1 MPNTMASREYGLY
14 VGGEWVATPAS
25 DPVYHKFTGDE
36 IARVARARQPDV
48 DHAMAVAERAF
59 RQTPFHPV
67 QRYEA
72 LSLAAR
78 LLKER
83 HDEFLA
89 TEVAEAG
96 FTRKDVRNEIRRAI
110 DVLTL
115 SAEEARRIGG
125 EVLPIQSA
133 VGFERDFA
141 YTFRVPVGVVCAIT
155 PFNAPIS
162 TVLHKIAPALAAG
175 NSVVLKPAGTTPL
188 CSLKLAQ
195 VLTDAGVPRGYLNVL
210 TGPGRQLGRW
220 LSEHPTP
227 RFYTF
232 TGSTAVGRDIQSRAG
247 LRRTNMELG
256 NISATIVCADADL
269 QKAAPVIIGNSFRK
283 AGQVCTSVQRIYA
296 EAPIVD
302 ELSRRL
308 AEQTRR
314 LHVGDPDQDDTDVGP
329 MIDER
334 ETVRA
339 EGWVEEALRDGA
351 RELVPHERRGPLLHP
366 TILADV
372 APAAKVMRDEIF
384 APVVSVAPFREF
396 DEAIALVNN
405 TPYGLQAGVF
415 TRDIERAFAAA
426 QRIEVGGVII
436 NGTSSTRADLMPYG
450 GTKESGFGKEGPKYA
465 VEEMTDVRVV
475 VFRR

>member
-1 MPNTMASREYGLY
+1 MSSTMASSEYGLY
-14 VGGEWVATPAS
+14 VDGEWVATPAT

-36 IARVARARQPDV
+36 IARVARARQSDV
-48 DHAMAVAERAF
+48 DHAMTVAARAF
-59 RQTPFHPV
+59 RETPFHPV

-110 DVLTL
+110 DVLIL
-115 SAEEARRIGG
+115 SAEEVRRIGG

-162 TVLHKIAPALAAG
+162 TVLHKIAPALAGG

-195 VLTDAGVPRGYLNVL
+195 LLTDAGVPRGYLNVL
-210 TGPGRQLGRW
+210 TGPGGQLGRW

-232 TGSTAVGRDIQSRAG
+232 TGSTAVGRDIQSRVG

-269 QKAAPVIIGNSFRK
+269 PKAAPVIIGNSFRK

-296 EAPIVD
+296 EAPIVN
-302 ELSRRL
+302 ELSRLL
-308 AEQTRR
+308 AEETRR
-314 LHVGDPDQDDTDVGP
+314 LHAGDPDRDDTDVGP

-339 EGWVEEALRDGA
+339 EQWVEEAVRDGA
-351 RELVPHERRGPLLHP
+351 RELVPHERRGPLLKP

-372 APAAKVMRDEIF
+372 APAARVMRDEIF

-415 TRDIERAFAAA
+415 TRDIERAFVAA
-426 QRIEVGGVII
+426 QRIEVGGIII

-450 GTKESGFGKEGPKYA
+450 GTKESGFGKEGPRYA
-465 VEEMTDVRVV
+465 VEEMTEARVV